1 MNGPNQEI
9 DQKNLLSAIVLSVGV
24 LILWQYFNPPPP
36 PVALP
41 EEQKPTVNAVA
52 PSTPSEALSAEV
64 AKPLAE
70 KPSLPTPVKRA
81 PEVMHTL
88 SNADQLIKVS
98 SHGGTFRSWMLKD
111 EQYAGQDEDGKLS
124 LLELLEPQNAAP
136 NESGFRTPVAQITL
150 NGRLVVPTYDLKE
163 SSEDSVVL
171 TYTDPST
178 QFVITNRI
186 SLAPTGHLLNH
197 ELTFNNLGNQP
208 VVYDLGV
215 LFTGIQ
221 NDENASG
228 SLFMPPLHMYE
239 SLCKRDND
247 FERLL
252 AADIVENKED
262 GDPNKFSDGIR
273 WSGIGTR
280 YFLTG
285 IYSADGR
292 VKYCDSSIDQTEPG
306 FSNFKTLVGIADGT
320 VAPATP
326 ISLNYTVFIG
336 PKELAKLSDGVVSM
350 EDAID
355 FGFFHV
361 ICKPM
366 LWVMHFF
373 IGFFPNWGIAIILL
387 TVLVKLLTL
396 PLTIKQYRSMAAMKK
411 VQPQLKALQAKYKE
425 DKMRLQQE
433 MMKLYKEHKVNP
445 LAGCL
450 PMLMMMPIYFALY
463 RTIYSAVELYQAPFA
478 LWLTDLSKED
488 PTYISP
494 IILGLLMVVQFK
506 LNPSAG
512 DQAQMKVMMYMM
524 PVMFTGMMLF
534 LPSGLVLYI
543 LVNTLLGIIQQFYM
557 YRQQGLTSAAATG

>member
-52 PSTPSEALSAEV
+52 PTAPSEAPSAEA
-64 AKPLAE
+64 AKPLPE
-70 KPSLPTPVKRA
+70 TPSLPNPVKSA
-81 PEVMHTL
+81 PEVVHTL

-98 SHGGTFRSWMLKD
+98 SHGATFRSWMLKD

-150 NGRLVVPTYDLKE
+150 NGRLVVPAYEIKE

-171 TYTDPST
+171 TYTDPTT
-178 QFVITNRI
+178 QFAITNRI
-186 SLAPTGHLLNH
+186 SLAPNGHLLNH
-197 ELTFNNLGNQP
+197 ELTLNNLGNQP

-221 NDENASG
+221 DDENASG

-292 VKYCDSSIDQTEPG
+292 VKYCESSIDQTEPG